1 MLAPSYDLPL
11 RHRHRRYDS
20 HDLIPNAT
28 EPKPPRSQDSIMTDR
43 PPPKVRNGLTGG
55 RRSARRSTKP
65 ETAQSGDNR
74 SAQELSDWAEEIYT
88 APPGNRHR
96 EDVDAQVTVST
107 RLRKPRVH
115 LTAPNTVAYLDLKRY
130 MGRWYEIA
138 RLPYFTQRR
147 CTQDV
152 QADYRLGDDGVV
164 YVTNR
169 CTHTD
174 GGIGTAKGIA
184 RVVDRGSNARFE
196 ISFRMLYGVHVLW
209 DHYWVIGLGDEYEYA
224 LVGQPSRRRGW
235 VLSRAPEP
243 SEAEVQQWLAEFADK
258 GFPADAFERTRQT
271 SASRQA

>member
-1 MLAPSYDLPL
+1 
-11 RHRHRRYDS
+11 
-20 HDLIPNAT
+20 
-28 EPKPPRSQDSIMTDR
+28 MTDR
-43 PPPKVRNGLTGG
+43 PPPKMRHRATGK
-55 RRSARRSTKP
+55 RRTERRAPKP
-65 ETAQSGDNR
+65 DTAQHGGNQTAKDR
-74 SAQELSDWAEEIYT
+74 SDWAEEIYT
-88 APPGNRHR
+88 APPGNRQR

-115 LTAPNTVAYLDLKRY
+115 LTAPSTVPYVDLKRY

-169 CTHTD
+169 CTHAD
-174 GGIGTAKGIA
+174 GGIGTAKGLA
-184 RVVDRGSNARFE
+184 QVVDRGSNARFE

-235 VLSRAPEP
+235 VLARTPAPP
-243 SEAEVQQWLAEFADK
+243 EAQIQQWLTEFADK

-271 SASRQA
+271 AASGQA